1 MYLIDTL
8 VSTTSDAVLKANL
21 KKAYNQFRIYD
32 SDGSSKCEL
41 VEIELFGWKQST
53 VVESGDTLTCPI
65 DVSVNGST
73 VKPVGSNVVYD
84 KTKTYLVKSIS
95 PNYGD
100 VAGNTAI
107 TVTLDRAISGTTPV
121 VLIDGIACASPAISG
136 STITCTSGVKN
147 NAAASSLVV
156 KIDG

>member
-1 MYLIDTL
+1 M
-8 VSTTSDAVLKANL
+8 
-21 KKAYNQFRIYD
+21 
-32 SDGSSKCEL
+32 
-41 VEIELFGWKQST
+41 T
-53 VVESGDTLTCPI
+53 V
-65 DVSVNGST
+65 
-73 VKPVGSNVVYD
+73 VGSNVVYD

-107 TVTLDRAISGTTPV
+107 TVTLDRAILGTPV
-121 VLIDGIACASPAISG
+121 VLIDGIACASPATSG

>member
-8 VSTTSDAVLKANL
+8 VSTTSDAALKANL

-32 SDGSSKCEL
+32 SKGDSKCEL

-73 VKPVGSNVVYD
+73 VKTVGSNIVYD

-107 TVTLDRAISGTTPV
+107 TVTLDKAITGTPV